1 MTPLTKLGNIYFKRE
16 DQNPTGSVKD
26 RAVALQVEYLKKN
39 NYSSAVISSSG
50 NAAISALYFC
60 RQNQINL
67 TISVSPKI
75 NPAKLKLL
83 SSANIIKTTQP
94 ISSAFK
100 FAKTNHANFLRQS
113 TDPVA
118 LIGYQT
124 IAKELIDQLPQIT
137 SIFLPVGS
145 GTTLLG
151 ISQALPSN
159 VKIYAVQP
167 ASHCPIS
174 GVFDTDYSPETETIT
189 DSLSVKLLP
198 LKSQVLTAIRKSSG
212 QGIVVQNQSVIE
224 TRKFLG
230 QNQISTSAESALAL
244 AGYFKIQK
252 QLNTNFYPVILF
264 TGAQR

>member
-39 NYSSAVISSSG
+39 GYSSAVISSSG
-50 NAAISALYFC
+50 NAAISALHFC
-60 RQNQINL
+60 QQHQINL
-67 TISVSPKI
+67 TIFVSPKI

-83 SSANIIKTTQP
+83 SSATIITTPKP
-94 ISSAFK
+94 ISSAFN
-100 FAKTNHANFLRQS
+100 FAKTNHAYLLRQS
-113 TDPVA
+113 TDPVT
-118 LIGYQT
+118 LTGYQT

-151 ISQALPSN
+151 ISQALPPS
-159 VKIYAVQP
+159 VKIFAVQP

-174 GVFDTDYSPETETIT
+174 GIFDTNFTPETETVT
-189 DSLSVKLLP
+189 DSLSVKFLP
-198 LKSQVLTAIRKSSG
+198 LKSQVLAAVRQSSG
-212 QGIVVQNQSVIE
+212 QGIVVQNQAIVE
-224 TRKFLG
+224 TQKFLF

-244 AGYFKIQK
+244 AGLFKIQK
-252 QLNTNFYPVILF
+252 QLIAGQFPVILF
-264 TGAQR
+264 TGTQR